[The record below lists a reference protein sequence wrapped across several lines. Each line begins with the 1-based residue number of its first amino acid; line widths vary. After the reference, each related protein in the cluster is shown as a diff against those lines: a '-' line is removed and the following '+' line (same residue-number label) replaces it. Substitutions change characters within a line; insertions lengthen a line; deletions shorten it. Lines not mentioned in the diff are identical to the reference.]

1 MDLEISLT
9 GQASKRGAL
18 RRLRAPQPLVEEIGT
33 WLHANADDTLRST
46 RLGEMEPGTP
56 ALLVDLHPAA
66 EGVRIVA
73 TTDARVLV
81 TAATAAVGPGYHTYL
96 VRLLERLGE
105 ELGISWGEPDGG
117 SDAVTSDP
125 RRSER
130 ADVERRHL
138 VWLRGTLQRVRE
150 ARERGLG
157 AVQLC
162 RVDGDRFAFDGAL
175 ATVLGPRDDDWL
187 GRAIADPRVAIDVW
201 PWWADAMD
209 ARYLLDRALSLM
221 WTAVRW
227 RIPALDGEAE
237 LLDEVVALLQKAYPL
252 DPSLPYPWREWC
264 ELLSLGGP
272 AYRPSAIVTE
282 RAAAATGP
290 LVGYRRS
297 PVTIVHDGWAL
308 EVPGSFA
315 ERWADGEWWGGE
327 AGRAI
332 TLAAVPTG
340 DGTRPMSPEAFLAQ
354 VAGGL
359 GPDALT
365 HRAGPVVGRARLG
378 VDPSSGVEV
387 AVLEGYSAV
396 VGSGAALRVVIDDP
410 ADWEWALQMWRSLE
424 PA

>member
-1 MDLEISLT
+1 MGLEISVT
-9 GQASKRGAL
+9 GQPSKRGPL
-18 RRLRAPQPLVEEIGT
+18 RRAPAPERVVEEIGT
-33 WLHANADDTLRST
+33 WLHANAADTLRST
-46 RLGEMEPGTP
+46 RLGEAEPGTP

-66 EGVRIVA
+66 EAVRIVA
-73 TTDARVLV
+73 PPDAPIAV
-81 TAATAAVGPGYHTYL
+81 TAPTTAAGPGYHRY
-96 VRLLERLGE
+96 VARLLSRMGE
-105 ELGISWGEPDGG
+105 ELDVAWAAGNEQDAAGDGALQAG
-117 SDAVTSDP
+117 
-125 RRSER
+125 R
-130 ADVERRHL
+130 ADVERQHL
-138 VWLRGTLQRVRE
+138 IWLRATLLRVRE

-162 RVDGDRFAFDGAL
+162 RVDGDRFAIDGPL
-175 ATVLGPRDDDWL
+175 ATVLGPRDDHWL
-187 GRAIADPRVAIDVW
+187 DRAIADPRVAIDAW

-237 LLDEVVALLQKAYPL
+237 LLDEIVGLLHKAYPL

-272 AYRPSAIVTE
+272 AYRPSAVVTE
-282 RAAAATGP
+282 RAATATGP

-297 PVTIVHDGWAL
+297 PVTVVHGGWAL
-308 EVPGSFA
+308 EIPGSFA

-340 DGTRPMSPEAFLAQ
+340 NGTSPMSAEAFLRQ
-354 VAGGL
+354 VGGDL

-365 HRAGPVVGRARLG
+365 HSHGPVVGRARLG

-396 VGSGAALRVVIDDP
+396 VGSGAALRIVIDDP
-410 ADWEWALQMWRSLE
+410 TDWEWALQMWRSLE